1 MNILPDK
8 SKVKATAAERLLR
21 LKFLKCQIIEL
32 RQNEGNF
39 LDKTF
44 AKLYYCFMIE
54 TNPKRWKRI
63 HVIPKYKQI
72 SKPGY

>member
-54 TNPKRWKRI
+54 TNPKIWKII
-63 HVIPKYKQI
+63 HLIPKYKQI
-72 SKPGY
+72 SKPEF

>member
-44 AKLYYCFMIE
+44 AKHYCGFIIE
-54 TNPKRWKRI
+54 TNPKRWNINRF
-63 HVIPKYKQI
+63 IPKYKQI
-72 SKPGY
+72 SKPEF